1 MSEFAPRKYQKFL
14 SYLMGWLCV
23 LGWQTGPAS
32 TAYVT
37 GTNIQ
42 GLLVLNYPEYVAEKW
57 HGTLLT
63 IAISA
68 FSVIFNIFLARKLPL
83 IEGIMVV
90 IHICAFVGIVTTLWV
105 LAPLGNASA
114 VFTEFSDPG
123 WNSLG
128 GSALVGITA
137 GILPLIGADAAV
149 HMSEELKDA
158 SKTLPRSMIW
168 STIVNGAMLWVAIIT
183 FCFCLG
189 DLDDVL
195 SSPTG
200 YPYIQVFYNATESAR
215 SATAMSAFIIFILG
229 ATNMTMVATASRQ
242 LFAFARDQAVP
253 GSDWLAKVTWEL
265 PINSIIITFITTSL
279 LSLINI
285 GSPTT
290 LNTITSLQTSA
301 LLSSYICSIG
311 CMTWRRLTNQPLPPS
326 AFSLGKYG
334 LAVNII
340 SELLLVVMFILTF
353 FPTTPKP
360 EMASM
365 NWSIVMYGGVVVLSL
380 VYYVFRGRFR
390 YVGPVEYVRKL
401 V

>member
-1 MSEFAPRKYQKFL
+1 
-14 SYLMGWLCV
+14 MGWLCV
-23 LGWQTGPAS
+23 LGWQTGPAG
-32 TAYVT
+32 TAYIT
-37 GTNIQ
+37 GTQIQ
-42 GLLVLNYPEYVAEKW
+42 GLIVLNYPGYVSEKW

-68 FSVIFNIFLARKLPL
+68 FSVLFNIFLARKLPL
-83 IEGIMVV
+83 VEGIMMIV
-90 IHICAFVGIVTTLWV
+90 HIGAFVGIITTLWV
-105 LAPLGNASA
+105 LSPLGDAHS

-128 GSALVGITA
+128 GSALIGITA

-158 SKTLPRSMIW
+158 GKTLPRSMIW
-168 STIVNGAMLWVAIIT
+168 STVVNGAMQFVAIIT

-189 DLDDVL
+189 NLEEVL

-200 YPYIQVFYNATESAR
+200 FAYIQVFYNSTESTR
-215 SATAMSAFIIFILG
+215 SATAMTAFLIFTGL
-229 ATNMTMVATASRQ
+229 ACNVTMVATASRQ

-253 GSDWLAKVTWEL
+253 GSNWLAKVTWEL
-265 PINSIIITFITTSL
+265 PINSIIVTFIITSL

-311 CMTWRRLTNQPLPPS
+311 CITWRRLTNQPLPPS
-326 AFSLGKYG
+326 SFSLGKYG
-334 LAVNII
+334 LAVNMI
-340 SELLLVVMFILTF
+340 SVMFLVVMWILAF
-353 FPTTPKP
+353 FPTGPKP
-360 EMASM
+360 DLASM
-365 NWSIVMYGGVVVLSL
+365 NWSVVMYSGVLTLSL

-401 V
+401 A